1 MKLQTIDHVV
11 ITTNNLKACLHFYV
25 DVLGM
30 ECDTAN
36 GRYAVK
42 FGDHKFNIHTRPGE
56 FLPAAEK
63 PTPGSLD
70 MCLIISGSLEE
81 ARKEVLKKGYPV
93 ETEILEKHGARG
105 NMRSFSLRDPDGNL
119 VEISSYGV
127 S

>member
-81 ARKEVLKKGYPV
+81 ARKEVLKKD
-93 ETEILEKHGARG
+93 T
-105 NMRSFSLRDPDGNL
+105 RSKRKFWRNTAPAGICAAST
-119 VEISSYGV
+119 
-127 S
+127 